1 LEVEKMPPPK
11 HVEIERPETP
21 PNIRTKIDEVWDK
34 MNQGEQ
40 FFYTLQATVKG
51 MDKRLDSLGK
61 DVRGLSDR
69 ITENESASA
78 ARSNAHAASD
88 LALRGEV
95 GALRTSTD
103 ERLNALD
110 QRLDRMEQTLQVLV
124 DRQPQTPPVEAAPP
138 PGPITSALGLAPR
151 HPARAGSNAA
161 VAVGGFSLAGA
172 LTLLG
177 QVASLPVELRWA
189 LGVVAVMVALTAC
202 VVVGVRMVR
211 RD

>member
-1 LEVEKMPPPK
+1 MPPPK
-11 HVEIERPETP
+11 AVTIEKPETP
-21 PNIRTKIDEVWDK
+21 PHLRTKLDEVWEK

-69 ITENESASA
+69 MTEHESANA

-138 PGPITSALGLAPR
+138 PGPTTAALGLAPR
-151 HPARAGSNAA
+151 HPQRTGSTAA
-161 VAVGGFSLAGA
+161 VAGGGVSLAA
-172 LTLLG
+172 VLG
-177 QVASLPVELRWA
+177 ILVQLGGLPVAVLWG
-189 LGVVAVMVALTAC
+189 LGVLAVMVGVTAC
-202 VVVGVRMVR
+202 VVVGVRMTR

>member
-1 LEVEKMPPPK
+1 MPPPK

-21 PNIRTKIDEVWDK
+21 PNIRTKLDELWDK

-51 MDKRLDSLGK
+51 MDKQVGSLGEDVRDLSRRMTDHEKLNAERSLAREESERALHGEITALRDSTAQGFEKQDARLDKL
-61 DVRGLSDR
+61 
-69 ITENESASA
+69 TE
-78 ARSNAHAASD
+78 
-88 LALRGEV
+88 LV
-95 GALRTSTD
+95 G
-103 ERLNALD
+103 
-110 QRLDRMEQTLQVLV
+110 VLV

-151 HPARAGSNAA
+151 HPQRTGSTAA
-161 VAVGGFSLAGA
+161 VAGGGVSLAA
-172 LTLLG
+172 VLG
-177 QVASLPVELRWA
+177 ILVQLGGLPVAVQWV
-189 LGVVAVMVALTAC
+189 LGAVAIMVGVTAC

>member
-1 LEVEKMPPPK
+1 MPPPK
-11 HVEIERPETP
+11 QIERPETP
-21 PNIRTKIDEVWDK
+21 PNIRTKLDEVWDK

-40 FFYTLQATVKG
+40 FFYTLNATVQG
-51 MDKRLDSLGK
+51 MNKRIDGLGK
-61 DVRGLSDR
+61 DVRGLSER
-69 ITENESASA
+69 MTESESASA

-103 ERLNALD
+103 ERLNVLD

-124 DRQPQTPPVEAAPP
+124 DRQPQQQPAEAPP
-138 PGPITSALGLAPR
+138 QHPIGTALGLPPR
-151 HPARAGSNAA
+151 QPRTGSTAA
-161 VAVGGFSLAGA
+161 VAGGGVSLAA
-172 LTLLG
+172 VLG
-177 QVASLPVELRWA
+177 ILVQLGGLPVAVQWV
-189 LGVVAVMVALTAC
+189 LGVLAVMVGVTAC

>member
-1 LEVEKMPPPK
+1 MPPPAHK
-11 HVEIERPETP
+11 NVSIEKPETP
-21 PNIRTKIDEVWDK
+21 PNIRAKLDEVWDK

-40 FFYTLQATVKG
+40 FFYTLDATVKG
-51 MDKRLDSLGK
+51 MDKRIDGLGK

-69 ITENESASA
+69 MTESESASA

-103 ERLNALD
+103 ERLNLLD

-124 DRQPQTPPVEAAPP
+124 DRQPQQPPAEAQQP
-138 PGPITSALGLAPR
+138 PGPITAALGLPPR
-151 HPARAGSNAA
+151 HPRTGSTAA
-161 VAVGGFSLAGA
+161 VAGGGVSLAA
-172 LTLLG
+172 VLG
-177 QVASLPVELRWA
+177 VLAQIGGLPVAVQWA

-202 VVVGVRMVR
+202 WVVGVRMTR